1 LFARP
6 EVELEMPDRVTT
18 RRRTSRSLDGGRAL
32 ATHEARHVAAHALR
46 QELETCASRRGGGR
60 HGGARAR
67 ERTSVR
73 TAPPRP
79 EPPSGDERL
88 LGALA
93 ADPSA
98 LGALYE
104 RYAKP
109 LYRLAFAI
117 LGSREEAEDLTHE
130 VFVSV
135 CRPTLYDA
143 ERGTVGAF
151 LATMTRSR
159 AIDRLRHRARSA
171 RLMKTWHEATSAS
184 PPRTPFEHASMR
196 RTAERVRA
204 VLAELPDAQR
214 EVLEMA
220 YYRGLTQREIAA
232 DLDTPLGTVKTLSRR
247 ALSTLGRA
255 AEDLAG

>member
-1 LFARP
+1 
-6 EVELEMPDRVTT
+6 MPDRAPTT
-18 RRRTSRSLDGGRAL
+18 RRTSRTLDGGRPL
-32 ATHEARHVAAHALR
+32 ATHEARHLPAEALR
-46 QELETCASRRGGGR
+46 QELVPCASHR
-60 HGGARAR
+60 GGARGGTVATRQRTDAR
-67 ERTSVR
+67 TRSA
-73 TAPPRP
+73 APNDL
-79 EPPSGDERL
+79 EEKL
-88 LGALA
+88 LGA
-93 ADPSA
+93 ADPPA

-171 RLMKTWHEATSAS
+171 RLMKTWHETTSAP

-220 YYRGLTQREIAA
+220 YYRGLTQREIAV

-255 AEDLAG
+255 AEDLSG